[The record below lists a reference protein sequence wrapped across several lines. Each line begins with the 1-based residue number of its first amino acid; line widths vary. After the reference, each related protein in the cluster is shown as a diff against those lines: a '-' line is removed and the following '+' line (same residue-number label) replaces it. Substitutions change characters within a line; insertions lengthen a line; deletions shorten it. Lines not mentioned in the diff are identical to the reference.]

1 MEQPYVSDQ
10 LDHKQPGAINPVRR
24 ATYGDE
30 PDPLRNA
37 NVDLK
42 YPFPHALYPASLSMR
57 AGVSSGGGQVYMP
70 ASAGEHMDD
79 PRYVPSDVTSDD
91 KRRYLYQMGQFNGMA
106 HVQAAPPPAVGTSS
120 LTTQDKSPTMPGAAG
135 GIRSGLVM
143 PIPPLHVQQ
152 QLANNEDR
160 VRKAETENTILSKCS
175 RCKKEFVQRLIIPK
189 DSAGAA
195 KVGVEPK
202 VFKLCHHCRDL
213 QRQRSRRWQKK
224 TKDKHG
230 ACRRC
235 GLEIPELE
243 QKFVLCP
250 QCRQN
255 LRVRKASR
263 AAQGKCVHCLGP
275 INSLIIDDE
284 PESRRLLTAAY
295 KVCQRCRENDKIR
308 RTNLERM
315 GNCNRCAKALTLSEQ
330 GKHKVCTSC
339 RQKKKKGLFSG
350 ASSEPLIPDATQNVL
365 VPPMGFISS
374 DLALMMASGMPM
386 QQDYLMTYGY
396 QVVQAPDAYKTQ
408 LALPQMMPLE
418 NYLAQQYYGFQRP
431 GLARDRMS

>member
-1 MEQPYVSDQ
+1 MSDQ
-10 LDHKQPGAINPVRR
+10 LDHKQSGAMNPVRR

-30 PDPLRNA
+30 PDPVRNA

-42 YPFPHALYPASLSMR
+42 YPFPHALYPASLSVR
-57 AGVSSGGGQVYMP
+57 SGASGTTNGSQMYMP
-70 ASAGEHMDD
+70 ATGGDHMDD
-79 PRYVPSDVTSDD
+79 PRYVPNDVTTDD
-91 KRRYLYQMGQFNGMA
+91 KRRYLYQMGQFSSMSHA
-106 HVQAAPPPAVGTSS
+106 QVVPLPAVGSAGA
-120 LTTQDKSPTMPGAAG
+120 LDKNPTMLGAAG

-160 VRKAETENTILSKCS
+160 LRKAETENTILSKCS

-189 DSAGAA
+189 DSAGAT

-275 INSLIIDDE
+275 INSLIIDDD
-284 PESRRLLTAAY
+284 PDARRLLTAAY

-339 RQKKKKGLFSG
+339 RQKKKKGSFSG
-350 ASSEPLIPDATQNVL
+350 VSGEPLMPDSGQNVL

-374 DLALMMASGMPM
+374 DQTLMMASASGMPM

-396 QVVQAPDAYKTQ
+396 QVVPAPDTFKTQ
-408 LALPQMMPLE
+408 LALPQMMPQE
-418 NYLAQQYYGFQRP
+418 NYLTQQYYGFQRP

>member
-10 LDHKQPGAINPVRR
+10 LDHKQPGSGNPARR
-24 ATYGDE
+24 AMYGDE
-30 PDPLRNA
+30 PDPFRSA

-57 AGVSSGGGQVYMP
+57 GSAPGGSQAYVSS
-70 ASAGEHMDD
+70 AGAGDHMDD
-79 PRYVPSDVTSDD
+79 PRYIPPDPGSDD
-91 KRRYLYQMGQFNGMA
+91 KRRYLYQMGQYNGMISSQPMQPPSMPA
-106 HVQAAPPPAVGTSS
+106 LPTAPE
-120 LTTQDKSPTMPGAAG
+120 KSPPMPSAAG
-135 GIRSGLVM
+135 GIRTGLVM

-152 QLANNEDR
+152 QLANSEDR
-160 VRKAETENTILSKCS
+160 MRKAETENTILSKCS
-175 RCKKEFVQRLIIPK
+175 RCKKDFVQRLIIPK

-235 GLEIPELE
+235 GSEIPELE

-275 INSLIIDDE
+275 INSLMIDDD
-284 PESRRLLTAAY
+284 PEARRLLTSAY

-315 GNCNRCAKALTLSEQ
+315 GNCNRCAKALTLAEQ
-330 GKHKVCTSC
+330 GKHKVCNSC

-350 ASSEPLIPDATQNVL
+350 ASGELLLPDANQNVL
-365 VPPMGFISS
+365 VPPIGFISS
-374 DLALMMASGMPM
+374 EQALMMTPGMPM
-386 QQDYLMTYGY
+386 PQDYLMAYGY
-396 QVVQAPDAYKTQ
+396 QVVPAPEYKAQ
-408 LALPQMMPLE
+408 LALPQMMPLDT
-418 NYLAQQYYGFQRP
+418 YLAQQYYGLQRP